1 MASFNDIINLR
12 KEKGLSQRELSE
24 MLHIPLRTWEN
35 WESEIRKPPQ
45 YLIDLIMFRLNT
57 EFNTK

>member
-35 WESEIRKPPQ
+35 WESGIRKPPQ